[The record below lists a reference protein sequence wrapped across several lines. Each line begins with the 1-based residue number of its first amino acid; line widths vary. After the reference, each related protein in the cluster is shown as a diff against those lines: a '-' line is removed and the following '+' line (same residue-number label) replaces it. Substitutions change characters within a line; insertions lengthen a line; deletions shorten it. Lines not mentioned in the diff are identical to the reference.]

1 MPKEFVK
8 DDPRIN
14 RKGRPK
20 KGQTITDEIRKELE
34 RQTLKL
40 GKSIS
45 KRKAIAKVLVE
56 LSLHGDLP
64 AIRQLMTY
72 IDGLPI
78 EKHEITGAEGGP
90 MHYEILIDPALRDTE
105 YDEDNNR

>member
-8 DDPRIN
+8 NDPRIN

-34 RQTLKL
+34 KQTKKN

-45 KRKAIAKVLVE
+45 KGRAIAKVLVE
-56 LSLHGDLP
+56 MSISKDLQ
-64 AIRQLMTY
+64 AIKHLMTY

-90 MHYEILIDPALRDTE
+90 MHYSIVIDPRLRDKK
-105 YDEDNNR
+105 YDKDNS